1 MAINSFDGL
10 SPENRIDDSILDKI
24 SGGSGQMDILDFG
37 DEGSQ
42 SDQPPVPEP
51 VSVQEIMGGPI
62 LPPLPNGLPRP
73 KPGGLGGILR

>member
-1 MAINSFDGL
+1 MAISNFDGL

-51 VSVQEIMGGPI
+51 VQEIMGGPI
-62 LPPLPNGLPRP
+62 LPPLPNGMPRP
-73 KPGGLGGILR
+73 SSGGLIKILR